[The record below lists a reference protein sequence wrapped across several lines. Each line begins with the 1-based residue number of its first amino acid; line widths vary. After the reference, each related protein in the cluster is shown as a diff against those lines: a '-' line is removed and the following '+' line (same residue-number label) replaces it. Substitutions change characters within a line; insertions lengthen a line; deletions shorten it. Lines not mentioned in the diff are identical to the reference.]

1 MVSSIS
7 RYSRWAA
14 FVVPPVE
21 SSFSQMVL
29 AAGVD
34 VADDTLLVDEEG
46 NGGPRLYLVVEPPA
60 VERYPIRVEGHREG
74 EAEALGR
81 PPQPFDAPIAGRLGV
96 KDADD
101 PEAPTSVLAVEL
113 PQHGRRRGA
122 KGTSVRP
129 PTDE

>member
-1 MVSSIS
+1 M
-7 RYSRWAA
+7 AA

-101 PEAPTSVLAVEL
+101 PEAPTSVLA
-113 PQHGRRRGA
+113 G
-122 KGTSVRP
+122 
-129 PTDE
+129 